1 MKTDLLNINVRAG
14 ANGKVAELSL
24 LANDTKSIMD
34 VLHGAVVEVG
44 RWMDMSPNTILG
56 VLVSVIA
63 TDEYEERKA
72 TKSLGEQEKGG
83 DREDGPADL
92 RPGQGPAHHAGEGAG
107 EVDKKG

>member
-14 ANGKVAELSL
+14 AKGKVAELSL
-24 LANDTKSIMD
+24 LANDTKAIMD

-44 RWMDMSPNTILG
+44 RWMDMSPNSILG

-72 TKSLGEQEKGG
+72 EESLRGQEKGG
-83 DREDGPADL
+83 DRDVGPSDMQT
-92 RPGQGPAHHAGEGAG
+92 GQGPAHNAGEGAG
-107 EVDKKG
+107 DDDEKG